1 MDILLGRMVLIFVLS
16 FYTICE
22 YEGNCFEFFRI
33 SSINTFYSTNIL
45 PKTIQ
50 PKTHLP
56 FRQPKK
62 VDQFWRNEHTNLQN
76 GEPVSTNLNEDQISE
91 KMGQTDSLIH
101 FELKKIIEQF
111 GFSGFDL
118 VGKR

>member
-62 VDQFWRNEHTNLQN
+62 
-76 GEPVSTNLNEDQISE
+76 S
-91 KMGQTDSLIH
+91 
-101 FELKKIIEQF
+101 
-111 GFSGFDL
+111 
-118 VGKR
+118 

>member
-1 MDILLGRMVLIFVLS
+1 MRAIVLS
-16 FYTICE
+16 FFGSLQLILFTLPTFSQKPF
-22 YEGNCFEFFRI
+22 NRKLI
-33 SSINTFYSTNIL
+33 SRLDSL
-45 PKTIQ
+45 
-50 PKTHLP
+50 
-56 FRQPKK
+56 KK